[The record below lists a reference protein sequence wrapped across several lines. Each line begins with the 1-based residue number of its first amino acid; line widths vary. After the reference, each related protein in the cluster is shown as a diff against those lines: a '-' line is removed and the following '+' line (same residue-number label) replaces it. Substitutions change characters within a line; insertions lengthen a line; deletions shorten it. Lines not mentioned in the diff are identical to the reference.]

1 MGPKKPAAGLNI
13 EQQPQEKKAEKRIVP
28 RDTLSFEIASYAIS
42 CILKKFD
49 HTLTL
54 KKVERVL
61 P

>member
-1 MGPKKPAAGLNI
+1 MGLKKPAGLNI
-13 EQQPQEKKAEKRIVP
+13 EQQPQEKKAEKRVLP
-28 RDTLSFEIASYAIS
+28 RDTLSFEIASSAIGV
-42 CILKKFD
+42 ILKKFD